1 MGGEEVDTG
10 VIQALLARLNN
21 YRLPRLLE
29 LKERVDRGEAIS
41 DNDLE
46 FLERVLEDGRELH
59 PLTERNPEV
68 QPVYAR
74 LTALHA
80 EITAKAV
87 ENEKRLGT

>member
-1 MGGEEVDTG
+1 MTGKEADTG
-10 VIQALLARLNN
+10 VIEALLARLNK

-46 FLERVLEDGRELH
+46 LLERVLEDGREIQ
-59 PLTERNPEV
+59 PLSARNPEL
-68 QPVYAR
+68 QEIYTR

-87 ENEKRLGT
+87 ENEQKPES